1 MVDISLTTSR
11 SDSSCHPANTRAIL
25 YLMLGRAACVAIFSS
40 HGHVLTVRNKKGL
53 YGLPGGKC
61 FSQESP
67 MRAAR
72 REVLEETGL
81 RITGTLSRVLVAN
94 AGLHE
99 CFGYLYG
106 EAISPF
112 TPMLAEAGC
121 QLEWR
126 HPSQMDSDEARFPL
140 FNREFFGILRGTGY
154 IDVLPGVNAKKPV
167 DPSEK
172 FFVKMNMD
180 SLYRDIAAN
189 EAFFENLPE
198 Y

>member
-1 MVDISLTTSR
+1 
-11 SDSSCHPANTRAIL
+11 
-25 YLMLGRAACVAIFSS
+25 MLGRAACVAIFSS

-61 FSQESP
+61 FAQESP

-81 RITGTLSRVLVAN
+81 RIFGTLSRVLVAK
-94 AGLHE
+94 AGQHE

-112 TPMLAEAGC
+112 TQMIAEEGC
-121 QLEWR
+121 RLEWR
-126 HPSQMDSDEARFPL
+126 HPSQMDSEDSRFPF

-154 IDVLPGVNAKKPV
+154 TNILPGMNIKKPV

-172 FFVKMNMD
+172 FFVKLNLEAMH
-180 SLYRDIAAN
+180 RDIAAN
-189 EAFFENLPE
+189 EAFFENLTE